1 MSIDHPHP
9 PGTARLAAVDDD
21 AHSPS
26 QHGGRQD
33 LPKIDIHTHIL
44 PREWPSIGGF
54 DLRLVD
60 LPQDDELGR
69 KAGFIKR
76 MEWGDGKLFRKVK
89 PNCIDPDVIMK
100 ECDSWGVHVQTVCTV
115 PVLFNYHLDPTSGV
129 QWSRFINDS
138 LAEQVKQYPRRMAAL
153 GTLPLQHPE
162 EAAKEMKR
170 AVLEKGMRGFQI
182 GSHINSWRTCG
193 GGTGTSVE
201 NIMLND
207 ERLMPIWQTAK
218 SLNVGIFVHPW
229 DMEWC
234 WQGYWLPWL
243 VGMPAEV
250 SLAMCSVMLGGII
263 DKIPDLKVM
272 FAHGGGSVPGTLGR
286 IEWGWR
292 CRPDLV
298 AKDSKLNPRE

>member
-1 MSIDHPHP
+1 ISTGCKDVIIAITNMKFEMPQHSEEDFDKFFANLANQIDTSFQNLVDEGSDYRDVWLFVLQGSLVFSSMSIDHPHP

-26 QHGGRQD
+26 QHGGRRQD

-100 ECDSWGVHVQTVCTV
+100 ECDSWGVDVQTVCTV

-129 QWSRFINDS
+129 QWSR
-138 LAEQVKQYPRRMAAL
+138 
-153 GTLPLQHPE
+153 
-162 EAAKEMKR
+162 
-170 AVLEKGMRGFQI
+170 
-182 GSHINSWRTCG
+182 
-193 GGTGTSVE
+193 
-201 NIMLND
+201 
-207 ERLMPIWQTAK
+207 

-234 WQGYWLPWL
+234 WQG
-243 VGMPAEV
+243 
-250 SLAMCSVMLGGII
+250 
-263 DKIPDLKVM
+263 
-272 FAHGGGSVPGTLGR
+272 
-286 IEWGWR
+286 
-292 CRPDLV
+292 
-298 AKDSKLNPRE
+298 